1 MTPLSARDEQ
11 GVRKGVRRGPVSLRP
26 PLIILCWDRILSNF
40 RLDIARVGDTLNTM
54 KTKSILL
61 LSSMLATGFVGD
73 ALAADKKAEL
83 TTEVNEAKAALI
95 KKDEGLKAVFEKA
108 KGYVVFPSVA
118 KGGLGVGAAS
128 GKGQLLEKD
137 KVMGEAKLTQVSIGL
152 QAGGQAY
159 VEVILFED
167 QASLDNFKKG
177 NFEFSAQV
185 SAVAVTAG
193 VSQNAKYEKGIMVL
207 TMAKGGLMYEASVG
221 GQKFKYEAY

>member
-1 MTPLSARDEQ
+1 MKIFSI
-11 GVRKGVRRGPVSLRP
+11 S
-26 PLIILCWDRILSNF
+26 LII
-40 RLDIARVGDTLNTM
+40 A
-54 KTKSILL
+54 
-61 LSSMLATGFVGD
+61 MLAAGLVGE

-83 TTEVNEAKAALI
+83 TTAVVEAKFALF
-95 KKDEGLKAVFEKA
+95 KKDEGLKAIFEKA
-108 KGYVVFPSVA
+108 KGYVIFPSVG
-118 KGGLGVGAAS
+118 KGGLGVGAAM
-128 GKGQLLEKD
+128 GTGQLLEQD

-159 VEVILFED
+159 IEVILFED
-167 QASLDNFKKG
+167 QTSLDNFKKG

-193 VSQNAKYEKGIMVL
+193 ASKNAKYEKGIMVL